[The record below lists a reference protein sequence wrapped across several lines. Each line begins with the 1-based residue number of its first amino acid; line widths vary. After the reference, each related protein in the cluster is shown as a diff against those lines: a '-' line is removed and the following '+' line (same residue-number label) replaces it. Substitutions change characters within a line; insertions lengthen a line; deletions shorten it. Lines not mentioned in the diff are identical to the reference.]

1 MKIAIIGAGWVGCH
15 LANRLKKNN
24 QVVLYEKNDI
34 FSESSFFNQNRLHL
48 GYHYSRSYSTR
59 NLCKKTFNR
68 FYNDYSFLIEDV
80 NKNIYS
86 VPLNDSLIDFNTYLK
101 IFDDFNTHQMINIQS
116 LKNVEGSI
124 LVEEKYINPIK
135 SKNYFRE
142 ELEDLIR
149 CENIREKNLS
159 SLQKDYDLIINST
172 NNNLLPILENTFS
185 ENCLVLLYEKIK
197 DTEFDAL
204 TFVDGKLMSI
214 YPYDLDK
221 NLYSLTDVEFTPQAN
236 LPVEIVRDKMESRIL
251 KYYDNFLN
259 DFEYHSYTKSVKY
272 KIKNFS
278 DNRVP
283 LIKHT
288 DNIVS
293 CFTGKI
299 QGIYVIEDYIKSL

>member
-15 LANRLKKNN
+15 LANTLKKNN

-68 FYNDYSFLIEDV
+68 FYNDYFFLIEDV

-149 CENIREKNLS
+149 YENISEKNLS

>member
-1 MKIAIIGAGWVGCH
+1 MKIAIIGSGWVGCH
-15 LANRLKKNN
+15 LATRFKKNN
-24 QVVLYEKNDI
+24 QVVLYEKNEV

-59 NLCKKTFNR
+59 NLCKETFDR
-68 FYNDYSFLIEDV
+68 FYNDYFFLIENV
-80 NKNIYS
+80 EKNIYS
-86 VPLNDSLIDFNTYLK
+86 VPLNESLIDFNTYLK
-101 IFDDFNTHQMINIQS
+101 IFDDFNTHQVTNLQN

-124 LVEEKYINPIK
+124 LVKEKYINPIK
-135 SKNYFRE
+135 SKDYFRE
-142 ELEDLIR
+142 ELKDIIR
-149 CENIREKNLS
+149 YKNITENDLS
-159 SLQKDYDLIINST
+159 SLQKDYDLIINAT

-204 TFVDGKLMSI
+204 TFVDGELMSI

-221 NLYSLTDVEFTPQAN
+221 NLYSLTDVKFTPQSN
-236 LPVEIVRDKMESRIL
+236 LSLEIVKDKMESRIM

-259 DFEYHSYTKSVKY
+259 DFKYHSYTKSVKY

-283 LIKHT
+283 LIKNT
-288 DNIVS
+288 NNIVS

-299 QGIYVIEDYIKSL
+299 QGIYFIEDYIKNL

>member
-101 IFDDFNTHQMINIQS
+101 IFDDFNTHQIINIQS

-124 LVEEKYINPIK
+124 SVEEKYINPIK

-149 CENIREKNLS
+149 YENISENNLS
-159 SLQKDYDLIINST
+159 SLQKDCDLIINST

-185 ENCLVLLYEKIK
+185 ENCLVILYEKIK

-214 YPYDLDK
+214 YPYDLNK

-236 LPVEIVRDKMESRIL
+236 LPVEIVRDKMESKIL

-259 DFEYHSYTKSVKY
+259 DFKYHSYTKSVKY

-278 DNRVP
+278 DNRIP
-283 LIKHT
+283 LMKHT

-299 QGIYVIEDYIKSL
+299 QGIYTIEDYIKNL